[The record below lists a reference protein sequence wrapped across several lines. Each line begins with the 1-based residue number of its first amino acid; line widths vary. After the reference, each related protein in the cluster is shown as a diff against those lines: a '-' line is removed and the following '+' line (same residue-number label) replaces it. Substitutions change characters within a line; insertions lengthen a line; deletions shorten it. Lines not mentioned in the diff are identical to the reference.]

1 MSEVASKRPFVDN
14 VAATYDKKNK
24 KVNYVL
30 KFSSK
35 CSCGSYKHTVTAAY
49 NSLMNDEDPAIT
61 MMKKTIGIIERHEQK
76 SIDDGS
82 VKCDL
87 DLSQFHVVMRNN
99 LLWRGAWA
107 NIKEQVRL
115 EEEAKQKRSEV
126 QKKQHA
132 DKATAAAEK
141 PWEEGEEYNVK
152 TKHLALSD
160 TMKTIQHKTGKSI
173 TRVKELL
180 TSVAS
185 KLNNSID
192 DFDCEIIFDK
202 RKRQKT
208 MEVMFD
214 RAKTCIKSLTS
225 SSNTNAQLL
234 TGVAALF
241 LPKPD
246 ENNKQ
251 EESK

>member
-87 DLSQFHVVMRNN
+87 DLSQ
-99 LLWRGAWA
+99 LGSCLGLK
-107 NIKEQVRL
+107 NI
-115 EEEAKQKRSEV
+115 
-126 QKKQHA
+126 
-132 DKATAAAEK
+132 
-141 PWEEGEEYNVK
+141 
-152 TKHLALSD
+152 
-160 TMKTIQHKTGKSI
+160 
-173 TRVKELL
+173 
-180 TSVAS
+180 
-185 KLNNSID
+185 
-192 DFDCEIIFDK
+192 
-202 RKRQKT
+202 
-208 MEVMFD
+208 
-214 RAKTCIKSLTS
+214 
-225 SSNTNAQLL
+225 
-234 TGVAALF
+234 
-241 LPKPD
+241 
-246 ENNKQ
+246 
-251 EESK
+251 